1 MSVRRPI
8 SAADNFEQAARS
20 GFTLLETLVALAILG
35 VMVGV
40 LVRVHLQTL
49 RADDFSR
56 LRGKAVWE
64 AETILTGSLL
74 GGEPQ
79 SLMDEARKQGWRVSA
94 SDGAGHEAPGF
105 MEWRVS
111 DSNPSA
117 PVVVMMLRKSET
129 SGQTNSHKRDQ

>member
-56 LRGKAVWE
+56 LRGKAVLE

-79 SLMDEARKQGWRVSA
+79 SLMDEARKQGWKVSA
-94 SDGAGHEAPGF
+94 SDGSGPEAPVF

-117 PVVVMMLRKSET
+117 PVVVMMLRKSEAA
-129 SGQTNSHKRDQ
+129 SQTHSRKRDP